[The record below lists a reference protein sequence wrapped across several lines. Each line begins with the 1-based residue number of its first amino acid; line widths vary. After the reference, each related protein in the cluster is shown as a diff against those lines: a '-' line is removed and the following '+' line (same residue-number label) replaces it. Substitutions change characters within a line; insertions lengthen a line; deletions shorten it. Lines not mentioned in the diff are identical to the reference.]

1 MQTCAYCKKSTKAG
15 EPTNKVV
22 VELRSRVY
30 ETVVPSQVRKRT
42 PLSFLETVKEV
53 VACNPCVE
61 KHAKRIGNAI
71 INSDLVDFEG
81 RVLVS

>member
-1 MQTCAYCKKSTKAG
+1 MQLCAYCQRSTKAG

-22 VELRSRVY
+22 VEIRPRTY
-30 ETVVPSQVRKRT
+30 DTVPSQVRRRT
-42 PLSFLETVKEV
+42 PLSFIEIVKEV

-61 KHAKRIGNAI
+61 RHAKRLGNAI